1 MQEKVFSELAQNL
14 NSLPPQMRAK
24 GNAFIQGL
32 IKKSLI
38 KSQSF
43 IRNQTTNK
51 EKKEFFC
58 NQLRPI
64 ITFILNQ

>member
-14 NSLPPQMRAK
+14 NSLPPQIRAK
-24 GNAFIQGL
+24 GNAFIQSL

-43 IRNQTTNK
+43 IRNQTSNK
-51 EKKEFFC
+51 EKEEFFC
-58 NQLRPI
+58 NQLRSI